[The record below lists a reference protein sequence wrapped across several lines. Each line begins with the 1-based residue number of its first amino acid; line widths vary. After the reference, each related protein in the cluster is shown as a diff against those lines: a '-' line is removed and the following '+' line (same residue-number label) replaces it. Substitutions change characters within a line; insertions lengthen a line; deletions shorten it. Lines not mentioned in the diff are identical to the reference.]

1 MRQAIKIKL
10 LQNMLEEVTKKYDYF
25 ILKQEQ
31 MLKHT
36 YEMATKDKLTGLY
49 NRQYLEDYSQQAF
62 DRMQRHQ
69 HVLILIFID
78 IDNFKYVNDTFGH
91 DEGDAVLKE
100 VSKIFHDSFRK
111 YDVVVRYGGD
121 EFIVLLEEKKYDE
134 ATLKTLLEKMVQ
146 RVEES
151 LLEFKVSASYGCATA
166 PHEAQELQ
174 KLISIAD
181 ERMYAHKRAK
191 KSARSGS
198 NNGR

>member
-25 ILKQEQ
+25 ILQQDQ
-31 MLKHT
+31 MIKHT

-49 NRQYLEDYSQQAF
+49 NRQYLEEYSQQAL
-62 DRMQRHQ
+62 DRMQRHKN
-69 HVLILIFID
+69 VLILVFID

-91 DEGDAVLKE
+91 DEGDSVLKE
-100 VSKIFHDSFRK
+100 VSKIFQDNFRK

-121 EFIVLLEEKKYDE
+121 EFIVLLEEAIYDE
-134 ATLKTLLEKMVQ
+134 VSIKTLLEKIVQ

-151 LLEFKVSASYGCATA
+151 LFKFKISASYGCAIA
-166 PHEAQELQ
+166 PQEAQELQ

-181 ERMYAHKRAK
+181 ERMYAHKRSK
-191 KSARSGS
+191 KVQLKKGNSGS
-198 NNGR
+198 

>member
-25 ILKQEQ
+25 ILKQDQ
-31 MLKHT
+31 MIKHT

-49 NRQYLEDYSQQAF
+49 NRQYLEEYSQQAL
-62 DRMQRHQ
+62 DRMQRHKN
-69 HVLILIFID
+69 VLILVFMD

-91 DEGDAVLKE
+91 DEGDSVLKE
-100 VSKIFHDSFRK
+100 VSKIFQDNFRK

-121 EFIVLLEEKKYDE
+121 EFIVLLEETIYDE
-134 ATLKTLLEKMVQ
+134 VSIKTLLEKIVQ

-151 LLEFKVSASYGCATA
+151 LFKFKISASYGCATA
-166 PHEAQELQ
+166 PKEAQELQ

-181 ERMYAHKRAK
+181 ERMYAHKRSK
-191 KSARSGS
+191 KAQLKKG
-198 NNGR
+198 NNGS